1 MKTEEGDKRKR
12 AARLNMRVCNG
23 NLFSLLPIKKHERV
37 DLLFT
42 LSSLQQPIVFFAFD
56 FKMPFKSK
64 RSIANQNSNV
74 TTGLFV
80 KKSMSEQK
88 ENEPK
93 LQMSI

>member
-1 MKTEEGDKRKR
+1 
-12 AARLNMRVCNG
+12 
-23 NLFSLLPIKKHERV
+23 
-37 DLLFT
+37 
-42 LSSLQQPIVFFAFD
+42 
-56 FKMPFKSK
+56 MPFKSK